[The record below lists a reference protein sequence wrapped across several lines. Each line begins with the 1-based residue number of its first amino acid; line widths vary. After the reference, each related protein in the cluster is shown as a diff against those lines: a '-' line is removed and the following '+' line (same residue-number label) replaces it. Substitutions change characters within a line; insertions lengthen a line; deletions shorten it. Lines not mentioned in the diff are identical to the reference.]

1 MKASAC
7 DGDLADELED
17 LGVVGLR
24 RSELVDLELL
34 KVWALDD
41 ELAHRPILQGVLV
54 TEALD
59 CELLESFL
67 PIDGAP
73 NAVKDRVENLR

>member
-1 MKASAC
+1 M
-7 DGDLADELED
+7 
-17 LGVVGLR
+17 
-24 RSELVDLELL
+24 
-34 KVWALDD
+34 WALED

-59 CELLESFL
+59 CELLESFV